1 MVAKPHGGRLVNRAA
16 EHSRLER
23 LRREAEEM
31 PKISISAEKAIEV
44 ENIANGIYSPL
55 EGFMTQDDYQL
66 TLDNMR
72 LSNDIPWS
80 IPIVLDV
87 DEREV
92 EGLREGDDVVL
103 THNGGSIAL
112 LEIEEV
118 YGYDKMELASKV
130 FQTTDTAHP
139 GVEKTLAMKDKLLG
153 GKITLIG
160 HVDNPYEKYTLNPLE
175 TRVLFKELGW
185 RTVVAFQTRN
195 APHLGHE
202 FLQKITLA
210 MADGVFINPV
220 IGRKKKGD
228 FRDDVILAAYD
239 TLIRNYYPKSS
250 VVLSIL
256 RYEMRYAGPREAIHH
271 AIMRKNFGC
280 THIIIGRD
288 HAGVGKYYDP
298 YAAQRIFEDF
308 PDLGITPL
316 FFREFFYCRKCAN
329 VVNERICPHGQSM
342 RVTFSGTKLRE
353 MILRGERPPVE
364 FMRPE
369 VVDVIMSYSNPF
381 VE

>member
-44 ENIANGIYSPL
+44 ENIANGVYSPL
-55 EGFMTQDDYQL
+55 EGFMTQDDYRL

-87 DEREV
+87 DERGV

-103 THNGGSIAL
+103 THNGRSIAL